1 MQKGQIGI
9 NGNHRRWASFSLG
22 DKVSVEPIEIHGDG
36 LDIKLAYMK
45 LDIEFYSKSNR
56 MATEY
61 KEEDLV
67 QAFTIVRGK
76 AKQKQNDIH
85 SFIELSR
92 TNIQ

>member
-67 QAFTIVRGK
+67 QAFIIVRGK
-76 AKQKQNDIH
+76 AKQKQNNIH
-85 SFIELSR
+85 SFIELSW